1 MKVYLVICSAKDNGI
16 KVKYLSAC
24 SLLILSGSPV
34 LVGVAGYGS
43 LGNKIFFWVLLLT
56 RLTSSKLRETQGD
69 SLTSAIAFQ
78 HREKWYV
85 IDRFVCF

>member
-1 MKVYLVICSAKDNGI
+1 MVPWGI
-16 KVKYLSAC
+16 NYSSGCC
-24 SLLILSGSPV
+24 SLPGSP
-34 LVGVAGYGS
+34 
-43 LGNKIFFWVLLLT
+43 LLN
-56 RLTSSKLRETQGD
+56 SETQGD